1 MTMGTTTQA
10 YGESRYWDNRYAN
23 ESESFDWYQKY
34 QSLAPLI
41 NLYVPRHPNQ
51 HNRILVVGCGNSG
64 AYSAF
69 SLQPHSPDQMI
80 QISHLIHTQNSKG
93 IGFQNAAFS
102 EGMADDGYE
111 DVVSIDISSVVI
123 QTMQSKY
130 SNRPHLKYLQ
140 MDVRDMS
147 AFETASFDAV
157 VDKGTLDSLLCGSN
171 SRQNATEM
179 LEEVWR
185 YKSVSISKCG
195 CPKLLVLFIFLIL
208 FTHHILKRLITTY
221 RVLKDKGVYFLVML
235 LILFYSPPTISIY
248 PPFPRPAALFF
259 RFLVTY
265 GAPLYRLRLL
275 RESCSWM
282 IKLHVIEKLSCED
295 KPEPPM
301 WDLTNPVPLH
311 GDGSSAEELLGN
323 NPDVH
328 YIYICTKDNSLKPGV
343 KREPSVD

>member
-51 HNRILVVGCGNSG
+51 HNRILVVGCGNS
-64 AYSAF
+64 
-69 SLQPHSPDQMI
+69 
-80 QISHLIHTQNSKG
+80 
-93 IGFQNAAFS
+93 AFS

-130 SNRPHLKYLQ
+130 SNRPHLKYLP
-140 MDVRDMS
+140 MDVRDMR
-147 AFETASFDAV
+147 
-157 VDKGTLDSLLCGSN
+157 TLDSLLCGSN

-185 YKSVSISKCG
+185 
-195 CPKLLVLFIFLIL
+195 
-208 FTHHILKRLITTY
+208 
-221 RVLKDKGVYFLVML
+221 VLKDKGVY
-235 LILFYSPPTISIY
+235 
-248 PPFPRPAALFF
+248 
-259 RFLVTY
+259 FLVTY

-295 KPEPPM
+295 KPEPPI